1 MVLLPTGK
9 EDYTRQVMAL
19 IQQNA
24 DRCSGEH
31 PFPISLA
38 MGCSRFDTVEGSVEE
53 FLSQMDQQM
62 YRSKAEYYKQQNND
76 RRKP

>member
-1 MVLLPTGK
+1 MHQP
-9 EDYTRQVMAL
+9 EQAIAQAVMAC
-19 IQQNA
+19 IQENA
-24 DRCSGEH
+24 GKCSASGRY

-62 YRSKAEYYKQQNND
+62 YRSKAEYYQQQNND